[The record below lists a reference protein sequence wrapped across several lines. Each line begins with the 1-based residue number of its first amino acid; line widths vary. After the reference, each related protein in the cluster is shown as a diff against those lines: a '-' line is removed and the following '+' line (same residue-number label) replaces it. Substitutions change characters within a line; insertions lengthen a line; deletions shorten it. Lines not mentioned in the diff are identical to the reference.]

1 MGVVNISGYKFIEL
15 DQLDQLK
22 SKFLQKCQQY
32 HIKGTILLAHEG
44 INLMLAS
51 NRCETNR
58 FIDFLKTDHRF
69 DNIPLKLHDSTH
81 QPFPKL
87 KVRIKEEIVTIGL
100 TISAQN
106 QKDVGSYIS
115 PETLKH
121 WLEKKHDIT
130 LLDTRNRY
138 EVAMGTFEN
147 AIDFQIASFKQFPQ
161 ASGNLKADLKQKPI
175 VIFCT
180 GGIRCEKASIVLKQQ
195 GYDKV
200 YQLEGGIIKYFE
212 QCEGKHFNG
221 NCFVF
226 DERLAVNKQ
235 LKAIID

>member
-1 MGVVNISGYKFIEL
+1 MGVVNISGYKFVEL

-22 SKFLQKCQQY
+22 STFLQKCPQY

-51 NRCETNR
+51 EQAEMNL
-58 FIDFLKTDHRF
+58 FIHFLKKDHRF
-69 DNIPLKLHDSTH
+69 DDIPLKLNESRC
-81 QPFPKL
+81 QPYTKL
-87 KVRIKEEIVTIGL
+87 KVRIKKEIVTMDL

-106 QKDVGSYIS
+106 KKDLGAHIS
-115 PETLKH
+115 PETLRH
-121 WLEKKHDIT
+121 WLEEKRDIT

-147 AIDFQIASFKQFPQ
+147 AIDLQIDNFKQFPQ
-161 ASGNLKADLKQKPI
+161 ASRQLKPDLKQNPI
-175 VIFCT
+175 VMFCT
-180 GGIRCEKASIVLKQQ
+180 GGIRCEKASIALKQQ
-195 GYDKV
+195 GYDTV

-212 QCEGKHFNG
+212 QCHGKHFNG
-221 NCFVF
+221 HCFVF
-226 DERLAVNKQ
+226 DDRLAVNKQ